1 MRGMGFELKLG
12 AQKTQLLFTKERA
25 SIILVHRGNVL
36 HLHRSIWARLLERM
50 ASALVPE
57 EQGELEDVEMG
68 EEEEK
73 RGNGPSR
80 LRRLHEQT
88 ASQLAIFQLSRK
100 FSLHGL

>member
-1 MRGMGFELKLG
+1 MGFRLKLG

-36 HLHRSIWARLLERM
+36 HLRRSISTRLLERM
-50 ASALVPE
+50 ASALVPKG
-57 EQGELEDVEMG
+57 QGELEDVEMG

-80 LRRLHEQT
+80 PRILHEQI

-100 FSLHGL
+100 FSLHEL